1 MKKILYLFIVCCL
14 LITGC
19 GMNKTASG
27 AVTDYLEL
35 YTTLDSSVTDQLN
48 EQLEKEEMTDEQ
60 KETYKEVM
68 KKQYSSLNY
77 EVINETIN
85 GNEAYVTVRVNVI
98 DLYNSQQEA
107 AKYFNE
113 HKEEFND
120 EQGVYS
126 KEKYM
131 TYKLDRMKN
140 ETKTITHTI
149 EFKAIKNGDIWEV
162 TQLST
167 EDLEKIHRIYNSV
180 E

>member
-19 GMNKTASG
+19 GMNKTAAD

-35 YTTLDSSVTDQLN
+35 YTTLDSSVTDQLS
-48 EQLEKEEMTDEQ
+48 EQLEKEDMTEEQ
-60 KETYKEVM
+60 KETYKDIM

-85 GNEAYVTVRVNVI
+85 GDESYVTVKVIVI
-98 DLYNSQQEA
+98 DLQNAQQEA
-107 AKYFNE
+107 ANDFNE
-113 HKEEFND
+113 NKEEFND
-120 EQGVYS
+120 EHGIYS

-131 TYKLDRMKN
+131 TYKLNRMKN

-149 EFKAIKNGDIWEV
+149 EFKVTKIDNIWEV
-162 TQLST
+162 NQLST
-167 EDLEKIHRIYNSV
+167 DDLEKIHGVYNSV